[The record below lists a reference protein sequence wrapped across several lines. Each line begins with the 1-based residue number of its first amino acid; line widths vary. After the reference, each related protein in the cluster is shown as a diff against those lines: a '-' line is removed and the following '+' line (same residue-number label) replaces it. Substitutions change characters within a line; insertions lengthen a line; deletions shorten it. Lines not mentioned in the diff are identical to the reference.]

1 MCRRTTLVSSFVFV
15 LSLPALGA
23 EDSDAGSTSPTPVA
37 VAAPAES
44 NVVSLADREGFRWR
58 TPAGDFQFNPFLLV
72 QAFAQGKYVNNTW
85 LSLADQDN
93 VTELGFGVTNALL
106 GMSGRGFGR
115 VAFNLTLNPA
125 CFGPCLLN
133 QAWVDVNVLDELQ
146 LQVGKFKT
154 PMHWAFQVRVGQA
167 QLPRAPASLTA
178 RVNLPFGL
186 NSVSPTLLTGF
197 DLGAMAHGTFGK
209 VFGYQLGVFSGEGI
223 GTNAPTSTLSD
234 DLKLPGLL
242 YAGRLTYAPFGPMP
256 LQEGSRARLQDLR
269 LQVALSGSYNVEAN
283 AESSND
289 LRAGAEVAVMKGG
302 LYWAAEAYLLQMSFV
317 ERQRGTPG
325 RLFWGAYSQAGYRFD
340 FGLEPVVR
348 FEAFDRNSATEPG
361 VLLIPAVGLNYYFFD
376 QNLKLQATYQGLAR
390 VGFKDDLSAH
400 QDDNAMPDGLF
411 MLQLQFVL

>member
-1 MCRRTTLVSSFVFV
+1 MYRRTLMSVLCLLASSG
-15 LSLPALGA
+15 PAWGA
-23 EDSDAGSTSPTPVA
+23 DAPEAGGEKSPPPVA
-37 VAAPAES
+37 VPVES

-58 TPAGDFQFNPFLLV
+58 TPAGDFQFNPYLLV
-72 QAFAQGKYVNNTW
+72 QTHVQAKYVNNAW
-85 LSLADQDN
+85 LNLADQDN
-93 VTELGFGVTNALL
+93 VTELGFGVANALL
-106 GMSGRGFGR
+106 GLAGRGFGR

-133 QAWVDVNVLDELQ
+133 QAWVNINALDALQ

-154 PMHWAFQVRVGQA
+154 PMHWAFQVRIGQA
-167 QLPRAPASLTA
+167 QLPRPPASLTA

-186 NSVSPTLLTGF
+186 NAVSPTLLTGF

-209 VFGYQLGVFSGEGI
+209 VFGYQLGIFSGEGI

-242 YAGRLTYAPFGPMP
+242 YAGRVTLAPFGPMP
-256 LQEGSRARLQDLR
+256 LQEGNGARSRDLR
-269 LQVALSGSYNVEAN
+269 LQVALSSSYNVEAN

-289 LRAGAEVAVMKGG
+289 LRAGVEVALVKGG
-302 LYWAAEAYLLQMSFV
+302 LYWAAEAYLLHMSFV

-325 RLFWGAYSQAGYRFD
+325 RLFWGAYSQAGYRFES
-340 FGLEPVVR
+340 GLEPVVR
-348 FEAFDRNSATEPG
+348 LEAFDRNSADEAG
-361 VLLIPAVGLNYYFFD
+361 VLLVPAVGLNYYFFD

-390 VGFKDDLSAH
+390 VGFKDDLTAH